1 MLDMMSKTQQL
12 VYIICF
18 ENNPSSTNL
27 TLGWGQVCAGLPREN
42 WQASYI
48 IKLIRVQSVA
58 ETLIQSNINI
68 SCNFNTE
75 NWLLEFLQC
84 SGNTLELNKNFISKH
99 CNDSLQQILSPSFWE
114 MISFFCQ
121 QQLPDLSGRRQPT
134 RSGTVWAGGR
144 RVWPCLPVAPLFLI
158 IH

>member
-1 MLDMMSKTQQL
+1 MLDIMSKTQQL

-58 ETLIQSNINI
+58 ETSVTQSNINI
-68 SCNFNTE
+68 PCNFNTE

-121 QQLPDLSGRRQPT
+121 QDNYLIFL
-134 RSGTVWAGGR
+134 AGDSRHGVGQFGLEEGGCGHVYR
-144 RVWPCLPVAPLFLI
+144 WLHYFL
-158 IH
+158 